1 MQCNRPAT
9 PLRWRGVRCGRGESK
24 LAALPGDEA
33 VALAHEP
40 GCGLSHVDAGA
51 GEVMTAAAKAK
62 SHWYVCS
69 SPPRLVKS
77 REMAAVVLHPA
88 ILRCICLFPSL
99 SLTLAA
105 AGAGAS
111 HHSLFLLESWGL
123 GCGMDLLKVRQVI
136 LFDLPNSIDEYIH

>member
-1 MQCNRPAT
+1 MEEAKANSPRCQVMK
-9 PLRWRGVRCGRGESK
+9 PLRS
-24 LAALPGDEA
+24 PMSQA
-33 VALAHEP
+33 VGSATSTP
-40 GCGLSHVDAGA
+40 GA

-111 HHSLFLLESWGL
+111 HHSLFLLASWG
-123 GCGMDLLKVRQVI
+123 VEWI
-136 LFDLPNSIDEYIH
+136 F